1 MTRREWLEK
10 RYRSEKERDVRFSTV
25 SDMEVEPLY
34 TAEDLPPDA
43 AERIGVPGEFP
54 YTRGVYPSM
63 YRGRLWTMRQFA
75 GFATPEDTNERFHF
89 LLKQGQTGLSTAF
102 DMPTLMGYDADHPRA
117 LGEVGREGVA
127 VSSLA
132 DMRALFKGVR
142 LDRVTTSMTVNCSAS
157 ALLAMYLA
165 VAEEQGVPWTQLG
178 GTIQN
183 DMLKEFIAQKEW
195 ICPPEP
201 SLRIVVDMIEFC
213 AREVPRWH
221 PVSISGYHIRE
232 AGSTAVQELAFT
244 LADGIAYVE
253 AAVKR
258 GLAVDDFA
266 PRLSFFFN
274 LHNDFLEEVA
284 KLRAARRLWAS
295 IMRERFGARDPRSLR
310 LRTHAQTA
318 GCSLTAQQPLNN
330 IVRVTVQ
337 ALAGILGGVQSLH
350 TNSLDETLALP
361 SEPAVM
367 VALRTQ
373 QILAEESGV
382 TNVIDPLGG
391 SWAIEALTDRM
402 ERDARDY
409 IDRID
414 GFGGMVKAIDAGY
427 PQREIADAAYA
438 YQQQIDRGEKTV
450 VGVNRYQ
457 VPEERPTDLLRVPLE
472 VEQRQADRLRR
483 VKRER
488 DGAAARAALQ
498 RVRAA
503 AETGENLMPPLVA
516 AVKVMCT
523 PGPGM
528 AVDRPLRIL
537 VAKPG
542 LDGHDRGAKIIARA
556 LRDAG
561 FEVIYTGLHQTP
573 EMVAEAAIQEDV
585 DAVGL
590 SILSGAHL
598 TLFPA
603 VVEELRKRGGGDKLV
618 FGGGIIPDEDMPAL
632 ARAGVARVFT
642 PGASTQE
649 IVDWIRANVPRRASL
664 G

>member
-1 MTRREWLEK
+1 MTKRDWLDR
-10 RYRSEKERDVRFSTV
+10 RYRTESERRIRFSTV
-25 SDMEVEPLY
+25 SDMEIEPLY
-34 TAEDLPPDA
+34 TADDFAPDA
-43 AERIGVPGEFP
+43 PERIGLPGEFP

-75 GFATPEDTNERFHF
+75 GFGTPEDTNARFRF
-89 LLKQGQTGLSTAF
+89 LLDHGQMGLSTAF

-127 VSSLA
+127 VSSLV
-132 DMRALFKGVR
+132 DVRALFDGIR
-142 LDRVTTSMTVNCSAS
+142 LDRVTTSMTVNCTAS
-157 ALLAMYLA
+157 ILLAMYLA
-165 VAEEQGVPWTQLG
+165 VAEEQGVPWTALG

-201 SLRIVVDMIEFC
+201 SLRIVVDMLEFC
-213 AREVPRWH
+213 SRKVPRWH
-221 PVSISGYHIRE
+221 AVSISGYHIRE

-253 AAVKR
+253 AAVRR

-274 LHNDFLEEVA
+274 LHNDFLEEIA
-284 KLRAARRLWAS
+284 KLRAARRLWATL
-295 IMRERFGARDPRSLR
+295 MRDRFGAKDPRSLR

-318 GCSLTAQQPLNN
+318 GASLTAQQPLNN

-337 ALAGILGGVQSLH
+337 ALAGVLGGVQSLH

-361 SEPAVM
+361 SEQAVM

-382 TNVIDPLGG
+382 ANTVDPLGG

-402 ERDARDY
+402 ECEARAY
-409 IDRID
+409 IERID

-438 YQQQIDRGEKTV
+438 YQQQIDRGEKIV
-450 VGVNRYQ
+450 VGVNGYQ
-457 VPEERPTDLLRVPLE
+457 MPEERPPDLLRVPLE
-472 VEQRQADRLRR
+472 VEARQADRVRR

-488 DGAAARAALQ
+488 DGAAARAALK

-503 AETGENLMPPLVA
+503 AESGENLMPPLVA
-516 AVKVMCT
+516 AVKTLCT
-523 PGPGM
+523 VGEISDVYREAFGQY
-528 AVDRPLRIL
+528 
-537 VAKPG
+537 
-542 LDGHDRGAKIIARA
+542 
-556 LRDAG
+556 RD
-561 FEVIYTGLHQTP
+561 
-573 EMVAEAAIQEDV
+573 
-585 DAVGL
+585 
-590 SILSGAHL
+590 
-598 TLFPA
+598 PA
-603 VVEELRKRGGGDKLV
+603 WL
-618 FGGGIIPDEDMPAL
+618 
-632 ARAGVARVFT
+632 
-642 PGASTQE
+642 
-649 IVDWIRANVPRRASL
+649 
-664 G
+664 